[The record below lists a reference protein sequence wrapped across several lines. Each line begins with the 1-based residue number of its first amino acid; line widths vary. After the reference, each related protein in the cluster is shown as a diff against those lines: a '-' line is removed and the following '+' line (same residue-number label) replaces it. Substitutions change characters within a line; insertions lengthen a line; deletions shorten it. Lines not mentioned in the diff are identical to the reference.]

1 MKEPILFVVQ
11 PNDEPSSESVPV
23 TQPTGVDCSVVL
35 ARLTRGAEAWAA
47 SSLADRAAAAAATA
61 RSVTAEA
68 VAWTEAAV
76 AIKSAGPE
84 GRRSLPPELLTTLTA
99 EELATG
105 PIPTQRLL
113 LLTAAA
119 ASDVAT
125 RGLPTAAASPRIVHR
140 QPTPA
145 GVPFAA
151 PASLVEV
158 DVMPVKP
165 LHDAT
170 IFRGHSATVRCANP
184 GSLDAFLQTWQE
196 SCQPQAAAAGVALV
210 LGAGNVT
217 GLSAADAICQIFE
230 CGRAVL
236 LKLHPVQAPLAP
248 VLERALEPLIA
259 AGLLAVVTGGAE
271 LAAAAIAAPEVTH
284 VHLTGG
290 ESTFRRLVD
299 GDGSDPLVKPVSCEL
314 GNVTPWIVVPGKY
327 SEKAL
332 AFQADQLAA
341 SIANNSSCNCIAT
354 KVILTCRQWEQRE
367 RFLGLIQK
375 RLTSLPA
382 RPAWYP
388 GAADLW
394 QQATGQPPAEGCLR
408 PTLRTGVDRA
418 AEPHWFAREWFVP
431 VAVEMAVEADSMED
445 FCVAASQ
452 FTHELPGTLAASV
465 TLPDGMATHDRA
477 RVELMIEHLRYGV
490 VAVNA
495 WSALG
500 YAVGNVP
507 WGGFP
512 GGTIEKPESG
522 IGFVHNPQQL
532 PLVHNSIVRGPL
544 TVWPT
549 PPWFPWH
556 GKRARLARGVADLY
570 GAVACGSKG
579 YWQLAKMLP
588 DVLGG

>member
-1 MKEPILFVVQ
+1 M
-11 PNDEPSSESVPV
+11 
-23 TQPTGVDCSVVL
+23 
-35 ARLTRGAEAWAA
+35 
-47 SSLADRAAAAAATA
+47 
-61 RSVTAEA
+61 
-68 VAWTEAAV
+68 
-76 AIKSAGPE
+76 AIKAARPDGSQSISADL
-84 GRRSLPPELLTTLTA
+84 RTTLTA

-105 PIPTQRLL
+105 PIPTLRLL

-119 ASDVAT
+119 KADIAA
-125 RGLPTAAASPRIVHR
+125 RGLPSVAASPQLVHR
-140 QPTPA
+140 QPA
-145 GVPFAA
+145 SEAVPFAA
-151 PASLVEV
+151 PASLIAV

-184 GSLDAFLQTWQE
+184 GSLDAFLRTWQA
-196 SCQPQAAAAGVALV
+196 SCRQQAEPAGVAVV

-217 GLSAADAICQIFE
+217 GLAAADAICQIFE
-230 CGRAVL
+230 QGRTVL

-248 VLERALEPLIA
+248 VLEQALQPLIA
-259 AGLLAVVTGGAE
+259 AGLLAVVVGGAE
-271 LAAAAIAAPEVTH
+271 LAMAAIAAPEVTH

-290 ESTFRRLVD
+290 EPTFRRLVD
-299 GDGSDPLVKPVSCEL
+299 GDGSGPLAKPVSCEL
-314 GNVTPWIVVPGKY
+314 GNVTPWVVVPGRY

-367 RFLGLIQK
+367 RFLGLIQQ
-375 RLTSLPA
+375 RLASLPA

-388 GAADLW
+388 GAVDLW
-394 QQATGQPPAEGCLR
+394 QQATGQPPTEGCLP
-408 PTLRTGVDRA
+408 PTLRAGIDRQ

-431 VAVEMAVEADSMED
+431 VAVETAVETDSMED
-445 FCVAASQ
+445 FCVAASR
-452 FTHELPGTLAASV
+452 FTHELPGSLAASV
-465 TLPDGMATHDRA
+465 TLPDGLATPDRA
-477 RVELMIEHLRYGV
+477 RVELLIEHLRYGV

-556 GKRARLARGVADLY
+556 GKRARLARGVADMY
-570 GAVACGSKG
+570 AAIAGGSKG
-579 YWQLAKMLP
+579 LWQLAKMLP

>member
-1 MKEPILFVVQ
+1 MPVIQ
-11 PNDEPSSESVPV
+11 PSDFDLSA
-23 TQPTGVDCSVVL
+23 VL
-35 ARLTRGAEAWAA
+35 PRLARGAESWANRPA
-47 SSLADRAAAAAATA
+47 AQRAAIATQAA

-68 VAWTEAAV
+68 AAWTEAAV
-76 AIKSAGPE
+76 AIKATGPGGPQDISADL
-84 GRRSLPPELLTTLTA
+84 RTTLTA

-119 ASDVAT
+119 NSDTAT
-125 RGLPTAAASPRIVHR
+125 RSLPAVMSSPCIVHR
-140 QPTPA
+140 QPAPV

-151 PASLVEV
+151 PTSLVAV

-170 IFRGHSATVRCANP
+170 IFRGHTATVRCANP
-184 GSLDAFLQTWQE
+184 GSLDTFLRTWQE
-196 SCQPQAAAAGVALV
+196 ACQPRPESAGVAVV

-230 CGRAVL
+230 SGRAVL
-236 LKLHPVQAPLAP
+236 LKLHPVQAPLAA
-248 VLERALEPLIA
+248 VFERALEPLIT
-259 AGLLAVVTGGAE
+259 AGLLAVVAGGAE
-271 LAAAAIAAPEVTH
+271 VAAAAIAAPEVTH

-290 ESTFRRLVD
+290 EATFRRLVD
-299 GDGSDPLVKPVSCEL
+299 GDGSGPLAKPVSCEL
-314 GNVTPWIVVPGKY
+314 GNVTPWIVVPGRY

-332 AFQADQLAA
+332 AFQADQIAA

-354 KVILTCRQWEQRE
+354 KVVITCRQWEQRE
-367 RFLGLIQK
+367 RFLGLIQQ
-375 RLTSLPA
+375 RLASLPA

-388 GAADLW
+388 GAVDLW
-394 QQATGQPPAEGCLR
+394 QQATGQPPVEGCLP
-408 PTLRTGVDRA
+408 PTLRTSIDRQ

-431 VAVEMAVEADSMED
+431 VAAETAVAADAMED
-445 FCVAASQ
+445 FCVAASR
-452 FTHELPGTLAASV
+452 FTHDLPGSLAASV
-465 TLPDGMATHDRA
+465 TLPDGLSTPDRA
-477 RVELMIEHLRYGV
+477 RVELLIEHLRYGV

-556 GKRARLARGVADLY
+556 GKRAKLARGVADMY
-570 GAVACGSKG
+570 AAIAGGSKG
-579 YWQLAKMLP
+579 RWQLAKMLP

>member
-1 MKEPILFVVQ
+1 M
-11 PNDEPSSESVPV
+11 
-23 TQPTGVDCSVVL
+23 TQPSDVDCSAVL
-35 ARLTRGAEAWAA
+35 TRLARGAEAWAA
-47 SSLADRAAAAAATA
+47 RPLADRAAVARQAA

-68 VAWTEAAV
+68 AVWTETAV
-76 AIKSAGPE
+76 AIKAAGPE
-84 GRRSLPPELLTTLTA
+84 GPRSLPRELLTTLTA

-105 PIPTQRLL
+105 PLPTQRLL

-119 ASDVAT
+119 AADTAA
-125 RGLPTAAASPRIVHR
+125 RGLPTAPASPRIVHR
-140 QPTPA
+140 QAAPEA
-145 GVPFAA
+145 VPFAA
-151 PASLVEV
+151 PASLVAV

-170 IFRGHSATVRCANP
+170 IFRGHTATVRCANS
-184 GSLDAFLQTWQE
+184 GSLDTFRRTWQE
-196 SCQPQAAAAGVALV
+196 SCQPRAGAAGVAVV

-217 GLSAADAICQIFE
+217 GLAAADAICQIFE
-230 CGRAVL
+230 QGRAVL
-236 LKLHPVQAPLAP
+236 LKLHPVQATLAP
-248 VLERALEPLIA
+248 VLENALAPLVA
-259 AGLLAVVTGGAE
+259 AGLLAIVVGGAE

-290 ESTFRRLVD
+290 EPTFRRLVD
-299 GDGSDPLVKPVSCEL
+299 GDGSGPLAKPVSCEL

-327 SEKAL
+327 SDKAL

-354 KVILTCRQWEQRE
+354 KTILTCRQWDQRE

-375 RLTSLPA
+375 RLASLPA

-394 QQATGQPPAEGCLR
+394 QQATGQSPTDGCLP
-408 PTLRTGVDRA
+408 PTLRPGVDRQ
-418 AEPHWFAREWFVP
+418 AEPHWFEREWFVP
-431 VAVEMAVEADSMED
+431 VAVETAIDADSIEA
-445 FCVAASQ
+445 FCVAASR
-452 FTHELPGTLAASV
+452 FTHDLPGTLAASV
-465 TLPDGMATHDRA
+465 TLPDGMATHDQA
-477 RVELMIEHLRYGV
+477 RVELLIEHLRYGV

-532 PLVHNSIVRGPL
+532 PLVHNSIVRAPL
-544 TVWPT
+544 TIWPT

-556 GKRARLARGVADLY
+556 GKRAKLAQGVAEMY
-570 GAVACGSKG
+570 GAIAGGSTG
-579 YWQLAKMLP
+579 LWQLARMLP